1 MRISFDYSHLNR
13 AASLLFAKL
22 GKSLLY
28 SEEEEASSSSIIGPL
43 LFSTKIILL
52 PGLYNSAAIAS
63 QLASIRWGDDRGGFG
78 VVMDMPFYY
87 TKLSINYPQEMENVR
102 IKVFLLVKSCS
113 DILLFLSAYYGWS
126 FRGGYFYQIILSSE
140 AEARE

>member
-13 AASLLFAKL
+13 AESILFAKL
-22 GKSLLY
+22 GKSLWY
-28 SEEEEASSSSIIGPL
+28 SEEEEEASSSSIIGPL

-52 PGLYNSAAIAS
+52 PGLYNSAAS
-63 QLASIRWGDDRGGFG
+63 QPASIRWGDDRGGFG